1 MPHDMHLKRICVVAH
16 IVLTKRGD
24 EMTSFFPFQG
34 AITDTDILNDHVAAG
49 ANKIISNIKLI
60 ENEIN
65 KFKASD
71 KRKWMLVGDAY
82 YEGEQDILK
91 RERKII
97 GKGGR
102 LEIAQNL
109 PNNKILDNQYAK
121 IVDQKVNYQLG
132 KPITIESEN
141 EDYLSKLYLI
151 FNKRFHRTLRNIG
164 FDALNCG
171 VGWLY
176 PYHDESGMFT
186 IKRFP
191 PHEIIP
197 FWKDS
202 ERTIVDFAIRIY
214 TTVVY
219 EGEREVVKEKVEIY
233 STQGV
238 DYYEWFN
245 GRLVPD
251 VTTETQPY
259 IIISDGE
266 KELGV
271 NWQRVPLIP
280 FKFNAKEIPLIKR
293 VKSLQDGIN
302 IMLSDFENNM
312 QEDARNTILV
322 LHNYDGQDLG
332 EFRRNLAQYG
342 AVKVRSADGA
352 KGGVDTLT
360 VTVNADNYKSI
371 LSLFKKALIENG
383 RGYDAKDERMS
394 NNPNQ
399 MNIQSM
405 YSDIELDANGIET
418 EFQASFEE
426 LLWFVNQHLANT
438 GQGDFEGETVDITF
452 NRDILINEKEVV
464 EVLEK
469 SPYLSE
475 ETKIA
480 QHPYVKDVQLE
491 IERRKQEQQEQM
503 DMYDG
508 YGATFKQKQGGLNGE
523 ET

>member
-1 MPHDMHLKRICVVAH
+1 ML
-16 IVLTKRGD
+16 
-24 EMTSFFPFQG
+24 FPFQG
-34 AITDTDILNDHVAAG
+34 TSTDTEIINQHVKDG
-49 ANKIISNIKLI
+49 ARKVISDTKII

-65 KFKASD
+65 KFKKSE
-71 KRKWMLVGDAY
+71 KRKWMLTGEAY

-91 RERKII
+91 RERKVI

-102 LEIAQNL
+102 LEKADNL
-109 PNNKILDNQYAK
+109 PNNKVLDNQYAK
-121 IVDQKVNYQLG
+121 LVDQKVNYQLG
-132 KPITIESEN
+132 KPITIETEN
-141 EDYLSKLYLI
+141 EDYLKKLQDI

-164 FDALNCG
+164 QDALNG
-171 VGWLY
+171 GIGWLY
-176 PYHDESGMFT
+176 PYYNENGEFAL
-186 IKRFP
+186 KRFP

-202 ERTIVDFAIRIY
+202 ERTVVDFAIRIY
-214 TTVVY
+214 STVAY
-219 EGEREVVKEKVEIY
+219 EGDKEVVIEKVEIY
-233 STQGV
+233 STNGV
-238 DYYEWFN
+238 EHYEWFN
-245 GRLVPD
+245 GRLVSD
-251 VTTETQPY
+251 VTARTRSY
-259 IIISDGE
+259 ITVDDGE
-266 KELGV
+266 TVQEM

-280 FKFNAKEIPLIKR
+280 FKFNSKEIPLIKR

-332 EFRRNLAQYG
+332 QFRRNLAQYG
-342 AVKVRSADGA
+342 AVKVRSGDGQ
-352 KGGVDTLT
+352 KGGVETLT
-360 VTVNADNYKSI
+360 IEVNADNYKAI

-383 RGYDAKDERMS
+383 RGYDAKDERMA

-426 LLWFVNQHLANT
+426 LLWFINQHLANT
-438 GQGDFEGETVDITF
+438 GQGDFEGEKVDIIF
-452 NRDILINEKEVV
+452 NRDILINEMEVV

-469 SPYLSE
+469 STYLSE

-491 IERRKQEQQEQM
+491 LNRKKQEQQEQM
-503 DMYDG
+503 NMFDNYDT
-508 YGATFKQKQGGLNGE
+508 TFNQKQGELNGE